1 MQQVLEQPDQVR
13 LSPRDKHTTMATT
26 TKAKME
32 SGHLAA
38 AKALNLPVSTKHCIE
53 ICRTLRFKD
62 VSYAKQFLQE
72 VVELKRAVP
81 FKRFVMNMGHK
92 KGMSTGRSPVKAA
105 SEILKLLKSV
115 ESNAHFKGL
124 NTSSLKITKFVAN
137 RAPIPMGGGRHS
149 TGTKRTHVEVEVKE
163 RGVAGKKKVA
173 EPVAEKKEQ
182 KAKETVKHE
191 QPTTTQ
197 HDHAHEHGHD
207 HASHAHSH
215 THTEHKHEHAPAPAA
230 KPAVKAKMASEEP
243 SSADLLRRAQQKAAE
258 LKQQEKTRKDTQ
270 QVENLYEEL
279 QKKGSLRSEGVRK

>member
-1 MQQVLEQPDQVR
+1 
-13 LSPRDKHTTMATT
+13 MATT

-124 NTSSLKITKFVAN
+124 NTGSLKITKFVAN

-163 RGVAGKKKVA
+163 RSAADKKKVV
-173 EPVAEKKEQ
+173 EPVAEKKES
-182 KAKETVKHE
+182 KVKETVKHE
-191 QPTTTQ
+191 QPTTAHA
-197 HDHAHEHGHD
+197 HDHAHEPGHN
-207 HASHAHSH
+207 HAGH
-215 THTEHKHEHAPAPAA
+215 THNDHTEHKHAPAPA
-230 KPAVKAKMASEEP
+230 KPAVKAKMAAEEP

-258 LKQQEKTRKDTQ
+258 LKIQEKNRKDTQ
-270 QVENLYEEL
+270 QVENLYDEL